1 MVIPTYY
8 TVDGSFQLPQLAN
21 GSHQL
26 SIGLE
31 EGGPSN
37 RTTWINTIYFTIG
50 SSQPTPTLNP
60 TLTPTISPT
69 VTPTVPE
76 FPALAILL
84 LFNSV
89 FIIAVKLRHRKTKV
103 GRINLKEMPNT

>member
-21 GSHQL
+21 GSHRL
-26 SIGLE
+26 SIGIE

-50 SSQPTPTLNP
+50 LSQPTPTLKP
-60 TLTPTISPT
+60 ALTPTISPT

-76 FPALAILL
+76 FSGSDNSIVANHNDDWWVADLL
-84 LFNSV
+84 QE
-89 FIIAVKLRHRKTKV
+89 A
-103 GRINLKEMPNT
+103 